1 MSTPLLAAKLYIPP
15 PRPTAV
21 DRARLIVQLN
31 AGLHRKM
38 TLISAPA
45 GFGKTTLVS
54 AWAAG
59 CGRPAAWVSL
69 DEGDADPA
77 RFLAYIV
84 AALQT
89 VHAGLGAD
97 VLEALQSP
105 QPPPIESLLTLLLN
119 AIAAL
124 PAPCVLVLDDYHSVD
139 SQPVDEALAFLVD
152 HLPPKLHLVI
162 ATREDPQL
170 PLARLRARGQLTEL
184 RVADLRFTADEAA
197 GFLTNVMGLSLSPED
212 IRALESRTEGWVA
225 GLQLAALALQGAV
238 TERGQDAARFIRSF
252 SGSHHFVLDYL
263 VEEVLN
269 RQSAQDQTFLL
280 RTSILDRLCGPL
292 CDAVVGDLPGD
303 GQARLERLERANLFL
318 IPLDGE
324 RRWYRYHHLFAELLR
339 VRSTKAQAAELPALH
354 ARASVWYEQQGEDA
368 DAIRHALASGDMD
381 RSADLIERVWPQMDE
396 MYQSNT
402 WIRWVR
408 ALPDEVIQA
417 RPVLS
422 LGYGWALLNMGDVD
436 AAEAHLI
443 DAEKWLDG
451 RDPDELPAD
460 VVVVDEKL
468 FRGLPGA
475 IAGARAYR
483 ALTMG
488 DTAAALIHAKRARE
502 LSARVDDPS
511 YRQAVALT
519 GVAYWANGDLE
530 MADRAL
536 EEFRTTMLDAG
547 VIHDAVG
554 IAFILYDIR
563 IALGRLTEA
572 LKSFDEAL
580 AIARQ
585 LGDPP
590 PLSTQDIYRGL
601 AALHI
606 ERGELDEA
614 VTNLHTAETLVTV
627 NTLNDWPY
635 RLAVTQAR
643 MCEVTGDL
651 DGALEHL
658 EDAEHEYKP
667 SPLPNVR
674 PVAALKARV
683 WTRQGK
689 LTEAADWA
697 RTYGIAADMDIT
709 YLREFEAL
717 TLARL
722 LIAQHRVDPRN
733 GTLDTALELLDRV
746 LCAAEDGA
754 RAGTAAECL
763 MLRALATADHDGAAA
778 ALKPFRQALELAER
792 AGFVQMF
799 VDEGPPMVRLL
810 TEADRHGITPTYT
823 RRLLGAFDRGIAH
836 TPPSA
841 AQGLIEPLSDREM
854 EVLEL
859 VAAGLSN
866 AEIAERLF
874 LALDTVKGHNRRIFG
889 KLGVQRRTE
898 AIARARELGLI

>member
-1 MSTPLLAAKLYIPP
+1 MTTPILAAKLYIPP

-21 DRARLIVQLN
+21 DRARLIDQLN
-31 AGLHRKM
+31 AGLHRKL

-69 DEGDADPA
+69 DDSDADPA
-77 RFLAYIV
+77 RFLAYVV

-89 VHAGLGAD
+89 VHAGFGAD

-119 AIAAL
+119 DIAAL
-124 PAPCVLVLDDYHSVD
+124 PAPSVLVLDDYHSVD
-139 SQPVDEALAFLVD
+139 SPPVDEALAFLVD
-152 HLPPKLHLVI
+152 HLPPQLHLVI

-197 GFLTNVMGLSLSPED
+197 GFLTNVMGLSLSRAD
-212 IRALESRTEGWVA
+212 IEALESRTEGWVA
-225 GLQLAALALQGAV
+225 GLQLAALALQGAASEHG
-238 TERGQDAARFIRSF
+238 TDAARFIRSF

-269 RQSAQDQTFLL
+269 RQSVQDQTFLL

-292 CDAVVGDLPGD
+292 CDSVVGESEVS
-303 GQARLERLERANLFL
+303 GQATLERLERANLFL
-318 IPLDGE
+318 IPLDGD
-324 RRWYRYHHLFAELLR
+324 RHWYRYHHLFAELLR
-339 VRSTKAQAAELPALH
+339 VRLTKAHADDVPALH
-354 ARASVWYEQQGEDA
+354 TRASVWYEQQGEDA

-408 ALPDEVIQA
+408 ALPDAVIQT

-436 AAEAHLI
+436 AAEARLG
-443 DAEKWLDG
+443 DAEKWLDR
-451 RDPDELPAD
+451 RDPAD
-460 VVVVDEKL
+460 MVVVDEKL
-468 FRGLPGA
+468 FRTLPAA

-488 DTAAALIHAKRARE
+488 DIPATLEHAARALK
-502 LSARVDDPS
+502 LSARVDDVS
-511 YRQAVALT
+511 YRQALGLT
-519 GVAYWANGDLE
+519 GIAYWANGDLE

-536 EEFRTTMLDAG
+536 EDFRTTMLGAG

-554 IAFILYDIR
+554 IAFILSDIR
-563 IALGRLTEA
+563 HALGRLTDS
-572 LKSFDEAL
+572 LKSFNEAL

-585 LGDPP
+585 LGEPP

-606 ERGELDEA
+606 ERGEMDEA
-614 VTNLHTAETLVTV
+614 ASNLHTAETLETAS
-627 NTLNDWPY
+627 TLNDWSY

-643 MCEVTGDL
+643 MCEATGDL
-651 DGALEHL
+651 DGALEYL
-658 EDAEHEYKP
+658 NTAEREYKP

-683 WTRQGK
+683 WIRQGK
-689 LTEAADWA
+689 LTDAADWA
-697 RTYGIAADMDIT
+697 RTHGVTVEMDVT

-722 LIAQHRVDPRN
+722 LIAQHRVDPRS
-733 GTLDTALELLDRV
+733 GAIDTALDLLDRI

-763 MLRALATADHDGAAA
+763 MLRALATAEHDGAAA
-778 ALKPFRQALELAER
+778 ALKPLRTALELAER

-799 VDEGPPMVRLL
+799 VDEGPQMVRLL
-810 TEADRHGITPTYT
+810 TEADRHGIVSTHT
-823 RRLLGAFDRGIAH
+823 RRLLNAFDRGAARA
-836 TPPSA
+836 PSPA
-841 AQGLIEPLSDREM
+841 AQGLIEPLSDREL
-854 EVLEL
+854 EVLQL

-874 LALDTVKGHNRRIFG
+874 LALDTVKGHNRRVFG

-898 AIARARELGLI
+898 AIVRARELGLI